1 MLIGGGALLVCGIG
15 VNALFLQSDRHPAPF
30 FRSAKAVDAEVQQAA
45 AVPLP
50 PARPAET
57 AQRAQPKPPVQTA
70 AIAPAP
76 VPSAERVAAPAV
88 DQRATSTAVTK
99 TPPQREAAQ
108 QPVAAKHDAIGALLR
123 GDAKPSTPTP
133 PASIPNASSEQ
144 TRRITAV
151 QEALKKLGH
160 NVKPDGVAGP
170 TTRVAIEAFERQ
182 QKWQVTGQMSPKM
195 IKELSARSGVK
206 IP

>member
-1 MLIGGGALLVCGIG
+1 MLLVCGIG

-57 AQRAQPKPPVQTA
+57 AQRAQPKPSVQA
-70 AIAPAP
+70 APPAP

-99 TPPQREAAQ
+99 TPTQREAAQ

-123 GDAKPSTPTP
+123 GDVKPSTPTP

-160 NVKPDGVAGP
+160 NVKPDGIAGP
-170 TTRVAIEAFERQ
+170 TTRVAIESFERQ

>member
-1 MLIGGGALLVCGIG
+1 LLIGCGTLLVCGIG

-57 AQRAQPKPPVQTA
+57 AQRVQSKPPVQTA

-88 DQRATSTAVTK
+88 DQRATSTAVAK

-160 NVKPDGVAGP
+160 NVKPDGIAGP
-170 TTRVAIEAFERQ
+170 TTRVAIESFERQ